1 MLLDETA
8 LKPGDRIAD
17 YRIDRVLGAGSFG
30 VTYLATDTNLSRQ
43 VAIKEYLPGDYAR
56 RDASGT
62 VSSRNV
68 EAGATFEWGLERF
81 TEEARTL
88 AQFSHPN
95 IVRVLHIVQRLNGTA
110 YIVMELLEG
119 RDFEEVVEQGGPLAV
134 PQFLT
139 IFAQLLDGMKAVHGV
154 GVLHRD
160 IKPSNIMLSGETP
173 VLIDFGAARDLARQR
188 KAGFS
193 ALVTDGYSPIEQYS
207 SQNLQGEASD
217 IYALAA
223 TTHFLLSG
231 KTPPMPAARMA
242 GDDLAPTAQLAPDL
256 PADVAAGIDWGMALQ
271 MADRPQTIAAWRAA
285 MPSLDA
291 VPTVEPEIVYV
302 DSGGAPINRRA
313 LLLGGAGIALAAG
326 AGGFLLFRDT
336 SIGGTAQALTA
347 GWTKPVASLYG
358 EPFAAIVATGA
369 GIFAAAHEL
378 GEDGNER
385 ALVVRA
391 DPASGA
397 ISRFV
402 LDQPASRAHAL
413 FVGKAGEIY
422 VGGEVADLAILT
434 CLEPDL
440 RLRWTKTYES
450 GSISSILSTRDG
462 LIAGLEGPESSGKAK
477 LLFIASDGTQ
487 TADVTLLDRPGDTVQ
502 QVIALADGAIA
513 VLGLRKESRIVAGAK
528 AVVSSLWLAKVAL
541 SGEELWRVAESGE
554 GVAVGWGVI
563 EAGGNLYVTGRT
575 NPADALDATRLLAM
589 RVSGDGKKDWSRW
602 DYPGSPASGR
612 GLALSPDGALY
623 VVGWAGQPNR
633 ARLSQLGPGG
643 DLLWDDAAK
652 DPVGFSDGYGGM
664 TFAPDGSA
672 YALYLPSE
680 NGQDLRLALRKFT

>member
-1 MLLDETA
+1 MLLEETA
-8 LKPGDRIAD
+8 LKPGDQIAD

-30 VTYLATDTNLSRQ
+30 VTYLATDTNLSRR
-43 VAIKEYLPGDYAR
+43 VAIKEYLPGEYAR

-62 VSSRNV
+62 VSSRNA

-119 RDFEEVVEQGGPLAV
+119 RDFEEVVEQNGPL
-134 PQFLT
+134 PTPRFLT
-139 IFAQLLDGMKAVHGV
+139 IFAQLLDGMQAVHGI

-242 GDDLAPTAQLAPDL
+242 GDELTPTASLAPDL

-271 MADRPQTIAAWRAA
+271 MADRPQTIAQWRAA

-302 DSGGAPINRRA
+302 DRGGAPINRRA
-313 LLLGGAGIALAAG
+313 LLLGGAGIVLAAG
-326 AGGFLLFRDT
+326 AGGFLLLRDT
-336 SIGGTAQALTA
+336 SISGSAQALT
-347 GWTKPVASLYG
+347 GVWTKPVSNLFG
-358 EPFAAIVATGA
+358 EPFSAIVATEA
-369 GIFAAAHEL
+369 GIIAAAHEL
-378 GEDGNER
+378 GEDGNDR
-385 ALVVRA
+385 ALVARA
-391 DPASGA
+391 DPASGG
-397 ISRFV
+397 ITRFV
-402 LDQPASRAHAL
+402 LDQPGSRAHAL
-413 FVGKAGEIY
+413 FAGKAGEIY
-422 VGGEVADLAILT
+422 FGGEVGDQAMLT
-434 CLEPDL
+434 CLDRDL
-440 RLRWTKTYES
+440 QLVWTRTYES
-450 GSISSILSTRDG
+450 GSISSILSSKDG

-477 LLFIASDGTQ
+477 LLFIGTDGAQ
-487 TADVTLLDRPGDTVQ
+487 TADVTLLDRQGDTVQ
-502 QVIALADGAIA
+502 QVIALTDGAIA

-528 AVVSSLWLAKVAL
+528 SEVSSLWLAKVAL
-541 SGEELWRVAESGE
+541 TGEELWRVAESGA
-554 GVAVGWGVI
+554 GVAIGWGVI

-575 NPADALDATRLLAM
+575 SPANAPEATRLLAM
-589 RVSGDGKKDWSRW
+589 RVSGDGAKDWSRW
-602 DYPGSPASGR
+602 DYPGSPASSR
-612 GLALSPDGALY
+612 GLALSPAGALY
-623 VVGWAGQPNR
+623 AVGWAGQPSR
-633 ARLSQLGPGG
+633 ARMSQIGPNG
-643 DLLWDDAAK
+643 DLLWDDVAK
-652 DPVGFSDGYGGM
+652 DAVGFSDAYGGM
-664 TFAPDGSA
+664 AFVPDGSA
-672 YALYLPSE
+672 YGLYLRSE
-680 NGQDLRLALRKFT
+680 NGEDLGLALRKFT

>member
-1 MLLDETA
+1 MLLDDTA

-62 VSSRNV
+62 VSSRNA

-134 PQFLT
+134 PRFLT

-242 GDDLAPTAQLAPDL
+242 GDELTPTARLAPDL

-271 MADRPQTIAAWRAA
+271 MADRPQTIAQWRAA

-302 DSGGAPINRRA
+302 DRGGAPINRRA

-326 AGGFLLFRDT
+326 AGGFLLLRDR
-336 SIGGTAQALTA
+336 SISGSAHGLTA
-347 GWTKPVASLYG
+347 GWTKPIATLAS
-358 EPFAAIVATGA
+358 EPFEAIAAFDGS
-369 GIFAAAHEL
+369 IFVAAHEL
-378 GEDGNER
+378 DEAGIDR
-385 ALVVRA
+385 ALLAKA
-391 DPASGA
+391 DPTSGVMV
-397 ISRFV
+397 RFV
-402 LDQPASRAHAL
+402 LDQPSSRAHA
-413 FVGKAGEIY
+413 VYAAKPDEIY
-422 VGGEVADLAILT
+422 LGGEVGDQAMVTRLDRS
-434 CLEPDL
+434 L
-440 RLRWTKTYES
+440 RPVWTRTYES
-450 GSISSILSTRDG
+450 GSITSLMASKG
-462 LIAGLEGPESSGKAK
+462 GVIAGLEGPESSGKAK
-477 LLFIASDGTQ
+477 LLFIGGDGAQ

-502 QVIALADGAIA
+502 QVIPLADGAIA
-513 VLGLRKESRIVAGAK
+513 VLGRRTNDRIV
-528 AVVSSLWLAKVAL
+528 
-541 SGEELWRVAESGE
+541 
-554 GVAVGWGVI
+554 
-563 EAGGNLYVTGRT
+563 N
-575 NPADALDATRLLAM
+575 
-589 RVSGDGKKDWSRW
+589 
-602 DYPGSPASGR
+602 
-612 GLALSPDGALY
+612 
-623 VVGWAGQPNR
+623 
-633 ARLSQLGPGG
+633 GP
-643 DLLWDDAAK
+643 K
-652 DPVGFSDGYGGM
+652 P
-664 TFAPDGSA
+664 
-672 YALYLPSE
+672 
-680 NGQDLRLALRKFT
+680 R